1 MNGDAGLSLHHR
13 QDFARVQR
21 MIYDHAGI
29 NLNDS
34 KEQMVY
40 SRLARR
46 LRSLGIGS
54 FAAYLDLLN
63 ATPSRNGSISSM
75 R

>member
-1 MNGDAGLSLHHR
+1 MAIMSNQAGERVTRDFHFTG

-54 FAAYLDLLN
+54 FAAYLDLLKD
-63 ATPSRNGSISSM
+63 AGHP
-75 R
+75 